1 MEQGLDRHARRIGL
15 LAVLLMLPASAAA
28 SSPSTTIAHLLN
40 VRINAAK
47 VDAPGNIYLAGQT
60 TTPLGFGGIGEV
72 CKARDTRLNRYG
84 GVEPPTHRGH
94 LRGGRSRANHWTWQM
109 RAIPESARRAS
120 IGRNTMN
127 EIDREEAL
135 SLLIKNCGL
144 TESEAKACLRNPL
157 VTMLIIPILER
168 LNRIESQLNQK

>member
-1 MEQGLDRHARRIGL
+1 VQNLSIHA
-15 LAVLLMLPASAAA
+15 
-28 SSPSTTIAHLLN
+28 STVTVA
-40 VRINAAK
+40 
-47 VDAPGNIYLAGQT
+47 
-60 TTPLGFGGIGEV
+60 
-72 CKARDTRLNRYG
+72 LNRQHIAAICG
-84 GVEPPTHRGH
+84 AED
-94 LRGGRSRANHWTWQM
+94 RALIIGPIKC
-109 RAIPESARRAS
+109 AIPESARRAS

-168 LNRIESQLNQK
+168 LNRIESRLNQK

>member
-1 MEQGLDRHARRIGL
+1 MS
-15 LAVLLMLPASAAA
+15 LPRGTQLGPHEVES
-28 SSPSTTIAHLLN
+28 
-40 VRINAAK
+40 
-47 VDAPGNIYLAGQT
+47 
-60 TTPLGFGGIGEV
+60 PLGFGRMGEV
-72 CKARDTRLNRYG
+72 CKARDTRLNRSG
-84 GVEPPTHRGH
+84 GVE
-94 LRGGRSRANHWTWQM
+94 S
-109 RAIPESARRAS
+109 RRAS

-168 LNRIESQLNQK
+168 LNQIESRLNQK